1 MKKLLI
7 LIVILLFLSGCGNIE
22 NKITKKVSKYDTPHP
37 DVIEVLYQNNEIYY
51 RDLEIYGNYNDF
63 KKDDLKEILSNKD
76 KTYIFYDLDITD
88 NLGNLEILKN
98 HVVIYYFI
106 NDIPYISTLYSET
119 TNIKELTLEIV
130 KFINKTLIEIN
141 NNKTNMIS
149 LSNSTNNDLFS
160 TLYSGSFEYVKKPYG
175 YITCTYNVKK
185 YRAND
190 VSSLYLIESRM
201 EFTPGSVAISNN
213 NTGYENW
220 KIDYG
225 YVHLKALT
233 AEDDMGYN
241 QIRYGGT
248 PVYKDSY
255 PVNTP
260 GQITISSS
268 YSAGI
273 NLGYSFTNGF
283 SLDNFTIE
291 ENTNFGLN
299 INYSYSKSYTNTEPR
314 LSTQHSPGNFNTYEW
329 TYFYD
334 TPKNETFN
342 LTFGY
347 LFEMNNSNHQ
357 LQEGDLAFRYDYKM
371 QVATKPLSTYVRE
384 SFTWWR
390 YYGYY

>member
-7 LIVILLFLSGCGNIE
+7 LIIILLFLSSCGNIE

-141 NNKTNMIS
+141 NNKTNTI
-149 LSNSTNNDLFS
+149 LSNSTNNDIFS
-160 TLYSGSFEYVKKPYG
+160 TLYSGSFEYIKKPYG
-175 YITCTYNVKK
+175 YITCTYNVKN
-185 YRAND
+185 YLAND
-190 VSSLYLIESRM
+190 ISSLYLIESSM
-201 EFTPGSVAISNN
+201 SFTPGQTATINGEDGYGSWYNN
-213 NTGYENW
+213 L
-220 KIDYG
+220 G

-248 PVYKDSY
+248 PVFKDAY
-255 PVNTP
+255 PVNSP

-283 SLDNFTIE
+283 SLEDFTIE
-291 ENTNFGLN
+291 QNTNYGLN
-299 INYSYSKSYTNTEPR
+299 INYSYSKSYTNTEPA
-314 LSTQHSPGNFNTYEW
+314 LSTQPLSSDREIYSW
-329 TYFYD
+329 IYMYS

-357 LQEGDLAFRYDYKM
+357 LQEGDFAFRYDYKM
-371 QVATKPLSTYVRE
+371 EVKSNTSIFSTKK
-384 SFTWWR
+384 SFTWGR
-390 YYGYY
+390 YYGYF